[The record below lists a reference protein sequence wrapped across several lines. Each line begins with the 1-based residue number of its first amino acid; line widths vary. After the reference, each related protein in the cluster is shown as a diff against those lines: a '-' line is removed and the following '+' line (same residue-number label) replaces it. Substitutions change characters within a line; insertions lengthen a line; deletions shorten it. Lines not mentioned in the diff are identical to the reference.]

1 MAMDWKLLNFLLSSS
16 LLITSCGSSY
26 ILEIPTGPKL
36 THTDTG
42 ASSETSGN
50 FSFTKPKDY
59 EFTYIRDPSS
69 KTKFG
74 IAVTSREQLT
84 SGNDLMIPSV
94 FLFDCSTGKGNGNLM
109 KIRPAAEIQ
118 EWATKE
124 ITEQVMIFCSAHKD
138 SFKHSHW

>member
-1 MAMDWKLLNFLLSSS
+1 MKWKSLKLLLSSS
-16 LLITSCGSSY
+16 LLMTACSSSY
-26 ILEIPTGPKL
+26 TREVPMQAYLEDVEI
-36 THTDTG
+36 G
-42 ASSETSGN
+42 ASSETTGYIYI
-50 FSFTKPKDY
+50 TKPKDY
-59 EFTYIRDPSS
+59 VFSYARDPNS

-109 KIRPAAEIQ
+109 KIQPTTEIQ
-118 EWATKE
+118 EWATKD

-138 SFKHSHW
+138 TFKHSHW

>member
-1 MAMDWKLLNFLLSSS
+1 MNWKLLNLLLSSS
-16 LLITSCGSSY
+16 LVITACGSSY
-26 ILEIPTGPKL
+26 TQEIPMEPKL
-36 THTDTG
+36 TKG
-42 ASSETSGN
+42 EVGPSSESSGN
-50 FSFTKPKDY
+50 FSYTNPKDY

-118 EWATKE
+118 EWATKD

-138 SFKHSHW
+138 TFKHSHW

>member
-1 MAMDWKLLNFLLSSS
+1 MKWKSLKLLLSSS
-16 LLITSCGSSY
+16 LLMTACSSSY
-26 ILEIPTGPKL
+26 TREVPMQAYLEDVEI
-36 THTDTG
+36 G
-42 ASSETSGN
+42 ASSETTGYIYI
-50 FSFTKPKDY
+50 TKPKDY
-59 EFTYIRDPSS
+59 VFSYARDPNS

-118 EWATKE
+118 EWATKD

-138 SFKHSHW
+138 TFKHSHW

>member
-1 MAMDWKLLNFLLSSS
+1 MAMDWKLLNLLLSSS
-16 LLITSCGSSY
+16 LLITACSSSY
-26 ILEIPTGPKL
+26 TREIPMEPKL
-36 THTDTG
+36 TKG
-42 ASSETSGN
+42 EVGPSSESSGN
-50 FSFTKPKDY
+50 FSYTNPKDY

-138 SFKHSHW
+138 FFKHSHW

>member
-1 MAMDWKLLNFLLSSS
+1 MNWKSLKLLLSSS
-16 LLITSCGSSY
+16 LLMTACSSSY
-26 ILEIPTGPKL
+26 TREVPMQAYLEDVEI
-36 THTDTG
+36 G
-42 ASSETSGN
+42 ASSETTGYIYI
-50 FSFTKPKDY
+50 TKPKDY
-59 EFTYIRDPSS
+59 VFSYARDPNS

-118 EWATKE
+118 EWATKD